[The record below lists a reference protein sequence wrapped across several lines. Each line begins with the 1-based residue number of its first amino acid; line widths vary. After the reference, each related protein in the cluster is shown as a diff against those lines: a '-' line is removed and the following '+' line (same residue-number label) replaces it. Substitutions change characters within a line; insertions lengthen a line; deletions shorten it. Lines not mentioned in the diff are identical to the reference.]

1 MILRLK
7 ATLKSASMDHTQQS
21 MRVTVLEEQGEK
33 VVIDASTEDHDE
45 RSVHL
50 DSIALE
56 STKVYIIKYEF
67 F

>member
-1 MILRLK
+1 
-7 ATLKSASMDHTQQS
+7 